1 MSENEED
8 LFSFSLDPAS
18 TISSYIF
25 YINVLNDYGK
35 HYVEVAAVYVL
46 IVLAAA
52 FLWLRSEKHQE
63 EGMRIGVWGCI
74 TAAVTCILTSYLYIL
89 HQNSYLTPCGTLS
102 LSILFPPP
110 SKTASRAFIP

>member
-35 HYVEVAAVYVL
+35 HYVEVVAVYVL